1 MEPEILDHIAK
12 INAQPLIDMEGETV
26 TIVKLSNNNGKD
38 TAVEVGFRTTGKLTV
53 LKSDAVIGVLVEDSF
68 RQTFIRTSIVVNVEP
83 IENGVLAHTL
93 NSTYRITGASSDEE
107 DKAILR
113 SLGVDVL

>member
-1 MEPEILDHIAK
+1 MEPEILEHISK

-53 LKSDAVIGVLVEDSF
+53 LKSDAAIGVLVMHDIF
-68 RQTFIRTSIVVNVEP
+68 QTFVRTSIVVNVEP
-83 IENGVLAHTL
+83 IESGVLAHTL
-93 NSTYRITGASSDEE
+93 NSTYRITKGEQ
-107 DKAILR
+107 
-113 SLGVDVL
+113 